1 MRRKSTFKIIVC
13 ADNRPLKKQLAF
25 LLARNQI
32 WFNPGPDESPE
43 IDDCLRNLSL
53 STHFIH
59 LATELSVKEA
69 KSPED
74 IYKSHLENTRPGL
87 AGGVDSARMNLA
99 SSFVSGFVNAGMKE
113 DKLGM
118 TGKQVEKDGE
128 TTTEAGGA
136 WIWKNKDMG
145 KYLLIRCLMNRN
157 VKCYSEFGMVISLG
171 C

>member
-1 MRRKSTFKIIVC
+1 M
-13 ADNRPLKKQLAF
+13 KKQLAF

-32 WFNPGPDESPE
+32 WFDPGADESPE
-43 IDDCLRNLSL
+43 IDEALRNLSL
-53 STHFIH
+53 SQHFIN
-59 LATELSVKEA
+59 LATELSVKEP

-118 TGKQVEKDGE
+118 TARKVEKDGE
-128 TTTEAGGA
+128 ETYEAGGS

-145 KYLLIRCLMNRN
+145 LYSLNLGADKRRN
-157 VKCYSEFGMVISLG
+157 VECCCEFRMVVPLG
-171 C
+171 R

>member
-1 MRRKSTFKIIVC
+1 M
-13 ADNRPLKKQLAF
+13 
-25 LLARNQI
+25 LARNQI
-32 WFNPGPDESPE
+32 WLDAAPDESPE
-43 IDDCLRNLSL
+43 IDAVLRNTQFSN
-53 STHFIH
+53 HFFH
-59 LATELSVKEA
+59 LATELSVKEP

-118 TGKQVEKDGE
+118 TGHKVEKDGE
-128 TTTEAGGA
+128 EAYEAGGT

-145 KYLLIRCLMNRN
+145 IHLSFPRTDGPRD
-157 VKCYSEFGMVISLG
+157 VECYSEFRMVVPMG
-171 C
+171 CRRLYQSH